1 MNFISQLISVV
12 FGIALLGLLGVGI
25 YYAFNF
31 VTENLFASLDPQLS
45 AITAIAAATLL
56 ISSCIIASALR
67 RSQRNIHALNIK
79 KRLAYEQFIQIW
91 EKVFWQNSRQQTGI
105 DANELQELEKQF
117 ILWANPK
124 VIQAYITLRQLAAGT
139 DFSDPKVKVQ
149 FINVLMEIRKDLGLS
164 NLGLN
169 EQELLKL
176 SNGSIDHF
184 RQTQSID

>member
-67 RSQRNIHALNIK
+67 WSQKNAHGFVVK
-79 KRLAYEQFIQIW
+79 KRAAYEHFVQIW
-91 EKVFWQNSRQQTGI
+91 GGIFWQKSQQQAEI
-105 DANELQELEKQF
+105 DANELEGLEKQL

>member
-1 MNFISQLISVV
+1 MNFISQLLSVV

-67 RSQRNIHALNIK
+67 GSQRDIHVLNIK

-91 EKVFWQNSRQQTGI
+91 RKVFWQNSQQQTGI
-105 DANELQELEKQF
+105 DASDLQELEKQF

-124 VIQAYITLRQLAAGT
+124 IIQAYIKLRQLAAET
-139 DFSDPKVKVQ
+139 HFSDPKVRAQ
-149 FINVLMEIRKDLGLS
+149 FIKVLMEIRKDLGLS

-169 EQELLKL
+169 EQELLKW
-176 SNGSIDHF
+176 SEDFRDHLAG
-184 RQTQSID
+184 R